1 MVTSLA
7 ETTMAGRASTERIA
21 TEVFDSIVRSNQ
33 RRIFRVLF
41 VYLRD
46 ADAADTLTQE
56 CFLRAF
62 RHRSRFRGEC
72 SLETWL
78 VRIAVNLAH
87 DHMRS
92 RRRAF
97 WGRLVRSEKAVG
109 RGVVDPHLSPEDVL
123 LAREGVAA
131 IWSLVGELSHRQ
143 RSVFVLRFVEEMS
156 LDEIAAVLEL
166 ELGTVKSHLS
176 RGLETLRRRL
186 LGEVNATYRK

>member
-1 MVTSLA
+1 MTSLT
-7 ETTMAGRASTERIA
+7 ETTIASHMSAEPIA
-21 TEVFDSIVRSNQ
+21 AEEFDSIVRSNQ
-33 RRIFRVLF
+33 RRIFRILF

-78 VRIAVNLAH
+78 VRIAVNLAY
-87 DHMRS
+87 DHAKS

-97 WGRLVRSEKAVG
+97 WGRLVRSEKVVG
-109 RGVVDPHLSPEDVL
+109 WGVVDPHLSPEGVL

-131 IWSLVGELSHRQ
+131 VWSLVGELSHRQ
-143 RSVFVLRFVEEMS
+143 RSVFVLRFIEEMS
-156 LDEIAAVLEL
+156 LEEIAAALEL
-166 ELGTVKSHLS
+166 EPGTVKSHLS
-176 RGLETLRRRL
+176 RALGTLRRQL
-186 LGEVNATYRK
+186 QGGANATHR